1 MITADL
7 SVWEF
12 SNIVFRACIVLVV
25 VVKLAGFWNTY
36 RLGQRIGL
44 GLIGGCALMTIPVI
58 LDGPAS
64 PFAEWA
70 GAVFSFGVLAYAGG
84 GLLRNLKH
92 SRANQQQIAHA
103 KAHLGGRK

>member
-1 MITADL
+1 MITAEL

-12 SNIVFRACIVLVV
+12 LNVLFRAFIVLVV
-25 VVKLAGFWNTY
+25 MVKLTGFWNTY

-58 LDGPAS
+58 LEGPTS

-84 GLLRNLKH
+84 GLLRNVKH
-92 SRANQQQIAHA
+92 SRANEAQKAVA
-103 KAHLGGRK
+103 RAHLGGRK